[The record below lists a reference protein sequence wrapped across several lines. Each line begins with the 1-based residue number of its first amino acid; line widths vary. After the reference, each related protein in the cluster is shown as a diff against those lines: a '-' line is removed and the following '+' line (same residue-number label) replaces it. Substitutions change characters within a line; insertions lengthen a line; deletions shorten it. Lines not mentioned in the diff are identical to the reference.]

1 MEQREVAASAA
12 MRMRVSQSDGAP
24 LYLQLVNQLKYLM
37 ASGRLRPGE
46 ELPPIRVLA
55 EKLVINPST
64 VARAY
69 RELEV
74 ENLVEKRSTNGTFV
88 SAQETPFAV
97 GEQRR
102 ILADRVDALLVEAKQ
117 FRVSTPEVI
126 ELVEERDAILSEG
139 GERVI

>member
-1 MEQREVAASAA
+1 
-12 MRMRVSQSDGAP
+12 MRVSQADGTP

-37 ASGRLRPGE
+37 ASGRLRPGG

-74 ENLVEKRSTNGTFV
+74 ERLVEKRSTNGTFV
-88 SAQETPFAV
+88 AEAESPFAA

-102 ILADRVDALLVEAKQ
+102 ILANRVDALLVEAKQ
-117 FRVSTPEVI
+117 FRVSTLQVI
-126 ELVEERDAILSEG
+126 ELVQERDSVLMEG
-139 GERVI
+139 EWVK